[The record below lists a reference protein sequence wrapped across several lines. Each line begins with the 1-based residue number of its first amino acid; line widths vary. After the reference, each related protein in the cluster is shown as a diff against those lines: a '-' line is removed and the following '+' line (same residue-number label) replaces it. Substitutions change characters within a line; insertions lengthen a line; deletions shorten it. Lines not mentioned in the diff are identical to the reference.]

1 MKSSIKKK
9 NNFFKKFKKI
19 LKKLLKIIV
28 VSIKS
33 LWESFM
39 GLSLTVRY
47 VIGIW
52 AIVLFLIVGFV
63 FLSSYNTKMMAEYS
77 AIEKSL
83 DVAALDYVKTN
94 NVYPVKSN
102 PLKLS
107 SDAMINLGY
116 LYESDITD
124 KTCYGYSLIYFDDK
138 DNDYHIE
145 SYLNCKKYIT
155 EGYSKN

>member
-1 MKSSIKKK
+1 MKSSKKK
-9 NNFFKKFKKI
+9 VNLLTKIKRFFKKI
-19 LKKLLKIIV
+19 VKIIG
-28 VSIKS
+28 VSLVS

-39 GLSLTVRY
+39 ALSATVRY
-47 VIGIW
+47 IVCIW
-52 AIVLFLIVGFV
+52 VAVVLLIVGFV
-63 FLSSYNTKMMAEYS
+63 FLTSQNNKMMSEYA
-77 AIEKSL
+77 AIENAFNVS
-83 DVAALDYVKTN
+83 ALDYVKTN
-94 NVYPVKSN
+94 GIYPVKTN

-124 KTCYGYSLIYFDDK
+124 NTCYGYSLIYFDDK

-145 SYLNCKKYIT
+145 SYLNCKKYVT

>member
-1 MKSSIKKK
+1 MKSSKKK
-9 NNFFKKFKKI
+9 VDLFKKI
-19 LKKLLKIIV
+19 KRFFRKLIKIV
-28 VSIKS
+28 GVSLKS
-33 LWESFM
+33 LCDSFM
-39 GLSLTVRY
+39 SLSLTVRS
-47 VIGIW
+47 IICIW
-52 AIVLFLIVGFV
+52 VVVVLLIVGFV
-63 FLSSYNTKMMAEYS
+63 FLSSQNNKMMSEYA
-77 AIEKSL
+77 AIENAFNVS
-83 DVAALDYVKTN
+83 ALDYVKTN
-94 NVYPVKSN
+94 GIYPVKTN

-138 DNDYHIE
+138 DNDYHIK